1 MAGQCAAAAQVQTSV
16 PEGDSHGGVACMGLW
31 SGERV
36 ERGPQG
42 LDGRGVP
49 QIRLVECW
57 LGAGW
62 VLAGG
67 GHDVRRC

>member
-16 PEGDSHGGVACMGLW
+16 PEGNSHGGVAPW

-49 QIRLVECW
+49 QIRLVGCW

-67 GHDVRRC
+67 GHGVRRC